1 MEFHE
6 KLNGFSPFKKK
17 PTQFKFR
24 AHFTCA
30 KALPSVFS
38 DFKTCNISTV
48 PSLNSSLLLHVSWN
62 FELYKKREI
71 KKLLKLLL
79 IAENS
84 EYRLKRSFNTFL

>member
-1 MEFHE
+1 MLVSIFLMYHQNIYLKSALFLQMNFFKKMEFHE

-17 PTQFKFR
+17 PTQFKFH

-62 FELYKKREI
+62 F
-71 KKLLKLLL
+71 
-79 IAENS
+79 
-84 EYRLKRSFNTFL
+84 